1 MSKWLCWKSK
11 EVSLRVRPLRLPLS
25 EAMRLNWERGSPCF
39 PNTLWEQIPKWAEKG
54 SNQFVYKLLVG
65 VGNGS
70 PALHRHLSYDPC
82 NSNVR
87 YSPRAMKAYVHTF
100 TTNSSFI
107 CNSQKLEITQM
118 STDECITKSAG
129 CNTTQQQEKQ
139 IIDYSG
145 CGHVDA
151 SYLIL
156 S

>member
-1 MSKWLCWKSK
+1 MLK
-11 EVSLRVRPLRLPLS
+11 EQGGLPEGKATQTTPLRSHETKLRKRQSLLS
-25 EAMRLNWERGSPCF
+25 
-39 PNTLWEQIPKWAEKG
+39 TLWEQIPKWAEKG

-107 CNSQKLEITQM
+107 CNSQKLETTQM
-118 STDECITKSAG
+118 STDEWITKSAG